1 MFFVYVRSSMMRVIS
16 VRIPKSYLD
25 NIKRLIEEGR
35 YSSVSEF
42 VRAAIMELLKK
53 NRRVE
58 FSNIVEE
65 VLS

>member
-1 MFFVYVRSSMMRVIS
+1 MRVIS

-42 VRAAIMELLKK
+42 VRTAIMELLKK
-53 NRRVE
+53 NRKVE
-58 FSNIVEE
+58 FSNVVEE

>member
-1 MFFVYVRSSMMRVIS
+1 MMRVIS